1 MFILNYFTTIT
12 FTLLEEILAIL
23 RLSFIKNSQLNAR
36 TSFEALEWIPYSRLR
51 NIKYL
56 AQGGFS
62 TIYEAIWLDEWIEKW
77 DYEKHGTDQ
86 LCRMIMTMKL
96 ILTANIINP
105 LKNDEEC
112 GSALLV
118 LKSLNKSS
126 NISEEFLNEWRLHL
140 QCQCEALSNGS
151 GLVPLFGITQDP
163 NTKNHM
169 VVMGKMP
176 LDNLRNNLMVKKYN
190 PSDKFNNLLLIS
202 AQLEAIHKLD
212 LVHGDR
218 YLQG

>member
-1 MFILNYFTTIT
+1 MWQCS
-12 FTLLEEILAIL
+12 
-23 RLSFIKNSQLNAR
+23 LSTK
-36 TSFEALEWIPYSRLR
+36 
-51 NIKYL
+51 
-56 AQGGFS
+56 
-62 TIYEAIWLDEWIEKW
+62 
-77 DYEKHGTDQ
+77 
-86 LCRMIMTMKL
+86 KL
-96 ILTANIINP
+96 
-105 LKNDEEC
+105 
-112 GSALLV
+112 
-118 LKSLNKSS
+118 S

-163 NTKNHM
+163 NTKNYM

-190 PSDKFNNLLLIS
+190 PNDKFNNLLLIS

-218 YLQG
+218 RKINYSTKLNEMLEQEELSDKFVIMEDNNNDMSESLANCVIKD

>member
-1 MFILNYFTTIT
+1 QK
-12 FTLLEEILAIL
+12 
-23 RLSFIKNSQLNAR
+23 SPNSQLNAR
-36 TSFEALEWIPYSRLR
+36 TSFEALEWIFYSRLR

-77 DYEKHGTDQ
+77 DYEKHGTVH
-86 LCRMIMTMKL
+86 TKKL
-96 ILTANIINP
+96 
-105 LKNDEEC
+105 
-112 GSALLV
+112 
-118 LKSLNKSS
+118 S

-163 NTKNHM
+163 NTKNYM

-176 LDNLRNNLMVKKYN
+176 LDNLRNNLMFMEIGKPYTKAADIYCFGIINICKGKRPEIVEGTIPEYVELMKRCWDNN
-190 PSDKFNNLLLIS
+190 PERRPTAKELKPFFF
-202 AQLEAIHKLD
+202 K
-212 LVHGDR
+212 
-218 YLQG
+218 